1 MVSSIF
7 ETISEA
13 VAGVVDVI
21 SDLMQSIVNIF
32 YTTGEGGAGAFTF
45 LGTIIIISLA
55 APLVFWAINWLVGLM
70 RRVFA
75 RRS

>member
-1 MVSSIF
+1 MVSGIF
-7 ETISEA
+7 DTISEA
-13 VAGVVDVI
+13 VAGVVDVV
-21 SDLMQSIVNIF
+21 SNLFTSIVNIF
-32 YTTGEGGAGAFTF
+32 YTVGTGGTGEFTF